1 MPYPSASTY
10 GMEIALTCIL
20 PVLEVFRIF
29 LGSMGNKTERFLPML
44 LFMILSAGPVALYL
58 FYITMQTY
66 W

>member
-1 MPYPSASTY
+1 
-10 GMEIALTCIL
+10 MEIALTCIL